1 MFVCLCNGI
10 TESQIRAAA
19 STGISTLEELTDHLG
34 VASQCGQCGA
44 MAQAVLDEN
53 GGTFSIPEDRF
64 YAAVRPG

>member
-19 STGISTLEELTDHLG
+19 STGISTLEELTDRLG

-44 MAQAVLDEN
+44 MAQAVLEES
-53 GGTFSIPEDRF
+53 GALAVPEDRF

>member
-19 STGISTLEELTDHLG
+19 STGISTLEELTDRLG

-44 MAQAVLDEN
+44 MAQAVLEES
-53 GGTFSIPEDRF
+53 GALAVPEDRL

>member
-10 TESQIRAAA
+10 TESQIRAVA
-19 STGISTLEELTDHLG
+19 STGISTLEELTERLG

-44 MAQAVLDEN
+44 MAQAVLEEN
-53 GGTFSIPEDRF
+53 GGLAIPEDRF

>member
-19 STGISTLEELTDHLG
+19 STGISTLEELTEHLG
-34 VASQCGQCGA
+34 VANQCGQCGSI
-44 MAQAVLDEN
+44 AQAVLDES
-53 GGTFSIPEDRF
+53 GGAFSIPEDRF

>member
-19 STGISTLEELTDHLG
+19 STGISTLEELTEHLG

-44 MAQAVLDEN
+44 MAQAVLEE
-53 GGTFSIPEDRF
+53 GGGMAIPEDRF
-64 YAAVRPG
+64 YAAVRPA

>member
-19 STGISTLEELTDHLG
+19 STGVSTLEELTECLG

-44 MAQAVLDEN
+44 MAQAVLEES
-53 GGTFSIPEDRF
+53 GGLAIPEDRF
-64 YAAVRPG
+64 YAAARPG

>member
-19 STGISTLEELTDHLG
+19 STGIATLEELTEHLG

-53 GGTFSIPEDRF
+53 GGAFSIPEDSF
-64 YAAVRPG
+64 YAAVRPV

>member
-19 STGISTLEELTDHLG
+19 STGISTLEELTDRLG

-44 MAQAVLDEN
+44 MAQAEGCD
-53 GGTFSIPEDRF
+53 
-64 YAAVRPG
+64 